1 MISLG
6 RRDAREDLGLGFG
19 SEKEMEDT
27 ELEEGEACS
36 YQKKKNFNIN
46 KLKYVENSVK
56 IPLETELLHFFF
68 YLARH
73 CDLALHLFLSLLCQI
88 LSHFT

>member
-36 YQKKKNFNIN
+36 YQKKKTLILIN
-46 KLKYVENSVK
+46 
-56 IPLETELLHFFF
+56 
-68 YLARH
+68 
-73 CDLALHLFLSLLCQI
+73 
-88 LSHFT
+88 

>member
-56 IPLETELLHFFF
+56 IPL
-68 YLARH
+68 
-73 CDLALHLFLSLLCQI
+73 
-88 LSHFT
+88 